1 MRDRREPESA
11 KRKELPT
18 PRRLCMLAKLVTS
31 WDGYYGTTWLYSFT
45 DASGNVFIWKSSR
58 CIEVKDGMKLKGS
71 VKEHREYDGIKQTVM
86 TRCSVA

>member
-1 MRDRREPESA
+1 MYVGEVGQKLTILAE
-11 KRKELPT
+11 K
-18 PRRLCMLAKLVTS
+18 AKLVTS